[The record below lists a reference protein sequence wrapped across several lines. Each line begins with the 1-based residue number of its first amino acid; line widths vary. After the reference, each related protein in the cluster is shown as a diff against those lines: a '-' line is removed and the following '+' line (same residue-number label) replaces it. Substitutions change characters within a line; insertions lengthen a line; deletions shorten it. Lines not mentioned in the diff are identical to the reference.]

1 LDVDVWRPVE
11 KLQARRQLGIPA
23 AAEVAIWHG
32 RIELF
37 YKGLDILI
45 DAWEHVCR
53 MRPTSDVRLF
63 LIGMGPDSDALGCHI
78 QKRNVRGIVRVNR
91 WIGDTETL
99 RQYLGCADLFVFSS
113 RGEGFPVAPMEAM
126 ACGLPVVT
134 SDANGMRDILTE
146 GWASG
151 GIIVPRNDPGALSEQ
166 IVQVLSNE
174 VWRGELGKRARKR
187 VETAFSVNRI
197 GSQLAE
203 FLVLKPA
210 H

>member
-1 LDVDVWRPVE
+1 
-11 KLQARRQLGIPA
+11 
-23 AAEVAIWHG
+23 
-32 RIELF
+32 
-37 YKGLDILI
+37 
-45 DAWEHVCR
+45 
-53 MRPTSDVRLF
+53 
-63 LIGMGPDSDALGCHI
+63 
-78 QKRNVRGIVRVNR
+78 
-91 WIGDTETL
+91 
-99 RQYLGCADLFVFSS
+99 
-113 RGEGFPVAPMEAM
+113 MEAM